1 VPLCP
6 GNEAGFSPEG
16 PGDED
21 SEPPPGRVA
30 VVYDDKKGTEGV
42 WLDPKTHKTHAG
54 EFALD
59 ATYDDHGNWTELRSW
74 FTPADGGNRILTRSI
89 KQTISYR

>member
-1 VPLCP
+1 MA
-6 GNEAGFSPEG
+6 EF
-16 PGDED
+16 D
-21 SEPPPGRVA
+21 SSH
-30 VVYDDKKGTEGV
+30 VYVTKSQILDATGKQAKGTEGV